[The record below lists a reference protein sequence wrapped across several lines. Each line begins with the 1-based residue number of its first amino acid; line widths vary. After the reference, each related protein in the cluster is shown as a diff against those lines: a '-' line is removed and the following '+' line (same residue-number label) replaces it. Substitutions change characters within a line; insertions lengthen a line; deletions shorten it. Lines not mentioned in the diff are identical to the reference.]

1 MIGKTVERVVD
12 LGYEGQ
18 AIVFT
23 DGTAAH
29 FQGTGYETDGCS
41 VDDITA
47 LDVLHLEALA
57 EESVRQAAVSRERN
71 IARREL
77 KARIKRNVS
86 PLAWQNWCT
95 VHVSPMEAMCEGL
108 EDQMRLDINRQV
120 YGGFWTSAVIEV
132 P

>member
-12 LGYEGQ
+12 LGYDGQ

-41 VDDITA
+41 VEVLTA
-47 LDVLHLEALA
+47 PDASHLEALA
-57 EESVRQAAVSRERN
+57 EESERQTAVSRERN

-86 PLAWQNWCT
+86 PAAWQNWCK
-95 VHVSPMEAMCEGL
+95 VHVSPMESLTESL
-108 EDQMRLDINRQV
+108 EEQIRFDIRRQL
-120 YGGFWTSAVIEV
+120 YGGFRA
-132 P
+132 